1 MTMPS
6 LANAVDFGDVAAWGV
21 IVGTFVYAMADQR
34 HYRVGSAVALAAL
47 AALVIKSALMPLT

>member
-1 MTMPS
+1 MPS

-21 IVGTFVYAMADQR
+21 IVATLVYAVADQR
-34 HYRVGSAVALAAL
+34 RYRVGSAVALAAL